1 MITLLIIAGFL
12 GLLAP
17 VFGFIALFVG
27 GLFMVSIPAGCI
39 ALVLVFLLIAAV
51 SHIKN

>member
-17 VFGFIALFVG
+17 VFGFIALFIG
-27 GLFMVSIPAGCI
+27 GLFMVSTVAGVA
-39 ALVLVFLLIAAV
+39 ALILIFLLLAAM
-51 SHIKN
+51 SHIR

>member
-27 GLFMVSIPAGCI
+27 GLFMVSTVAGI
-39 ALVLVFLLIAAV
+39 AALFLILLLIAAM
-51 SHIKN
+51 SHVR

>member
-17 VFGFIALFVG
+17 VFGFVALFVG
-27 GLFMVSIPAGCI
+27 GLFMVSPVAGLA
-39 ALVLVFLLIAAV
+39 ALALVFLLFVAV
-51 SHIKN
+51 MSIR